1 MTSSLMQTIRR
12 KIHAKHRG
20 WVFTP
25 QAFTGIGPRT
35 AVDQALSRLRRKGEI
50 RRLAQGLYEFP
61 RVHPH
66 IGILSPSPEAIAEA
80 LAKKTQTQI
89 MMSGAQAANLLGLS
103 TQVPAHNIFLTNG
116 RSRTIQVGNQKIV
129 LKHVA
134 PSKMLGAG
142 TEAGLVIQALR
153 SLGIFNIGEAP
164 LASMSEKLPGSVK
177 AKIKR
182 LTPAAPGW
190 LQPTLR
196 QVVQCSRP

>member
-12 KIHAKHRG
+12 KIRAKPRG

-50 RRLAQGLYEFP
+50 RRLGQGLYEFP
-61 RVHPH
+61 RFHPH

-80 LAKKTQTQI
+80 LAEKTQTQI
-89 MMSGAQAANLLGLS
+89 MVSGAQAANVLGLS
-103 TQVPAHNIFLTNG
+103 TQVPAHNIFLTDG
-116 RSRTIQVGNQKIV
+116 RSRTIKVGNQEVV

-142 TEAGLVIQALR
+142 TRGGLVIQALR
-153 SLGIFNIGEAP
+153 SLGTSNIEEAP
-164 LASMSEKLPGSVK
+164 VASVSQKLPPSVK
-177 AKIKR
+177 SEIKR

-190 LQPTLR
+190 LQPTLK
-196 QVVQCSRP
+196 QFFP